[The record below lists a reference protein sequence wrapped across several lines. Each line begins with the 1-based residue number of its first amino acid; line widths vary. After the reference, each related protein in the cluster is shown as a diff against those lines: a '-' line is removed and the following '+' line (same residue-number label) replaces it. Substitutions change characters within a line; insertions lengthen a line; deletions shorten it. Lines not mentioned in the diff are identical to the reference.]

1 MLWAKGR
8 TGVLLGKLGA
18 GEGSMQRSNFS
29 FKQCSHGRLHE
40 VIFKQ
45 SIEGMS
51 LQISRGRVLE
61 PEGTANAEVRA
72 HQVQVSN
79 GKL

>member
-1 MLWAKGR
+1 M
-8 TGVLLGKLGA
+8 
-18 GEGSMQRSNFS
+18 
-29 FKQCSHGRLHE
+29 
-40 VIFKQ
+40 IFKQ

-61 PEGTANAEVRA
+61 PDGTANAEVRA

-79 GKL
+79 GKCEEASAAGAERGKQNAVCAKIREVMMG